1 MVERIRNDNAL
12 QRESNPSDANKRGD
26 EPDSRPLVTPPP
38 ETNARYAEGV
48 TTPGNRRQG
57 QSVATATAKAEER
70 APLFASNETND
81 FRSRWDSVQASF
93 VDEPRKA
100 VEQADQ
106 LVSSAITRLSEIFAQ
121 ERQNLEKQWDRGTE
135 VSTEDFRVALRR
147 YRSFFSRLL
156 EI

>member
-1 MVERIRNDNAL
+1 MVDPIRNDNVL
-12 QRESNPSDANKRGD
+12 QPESNPSDPNERGA
-26 EPDSRPLVTPPP
+26 EGNSRPLVTPPP
-38 ETNARYAEGV
+38 ETNARYAEGG
-48 TTPGNRRQG
+48 TIPAGRRRGQG
-57 QSVATATAKAEER
+57 VAAATAKAEER
-70 APLFASNETND
+70 APLFAPNETND

-106 LVSSAITRLSEIFAQ
+106 LVYSAITRLSEIFAE
-121 ERQNLEKQWDRGTE
+121 ERQNLEKQWDRGAD

>member
-1 MVERIRNDNAL
+1 MR
-12 QRESNPSDANKRGD
+12 SGPWRGQIT
-26 EPDSRPLVTPPP
+26 S
-38 ETNARYAEGV
+38 RYAEGA
-48 TTPGNRRQG
+48 TTPARRRQG
-57 QSVATATAKAEER
+57 QSAAAATAKAEEG
-70 APLFASNETND
+70 APLFASNELND

-106 LVSSAITRLSEIFAQ
+106 LVSSAITRLSEIFAE
-121 ERQNLEKQWDRGTE
+121 ERQKLEKQWDRGTE

-147 YRSFFSRLL
+147 YRSFFLRLL